1 DCHYTE
7 SDEWVRVDGALVRV
21 GITDY
26 AQSEL
31 NDVVFVELP
40 EAGSQTEAGQA
51 FGVVESGKAVS
62 DLLAPIAGEV
72 TEVHGRLS
80 EHPEWLNEDPYGRG
94 WIIALTPGGLEAQ
107 ELSARAD
114 RRRGDGVARPP
125 LRASR
130 VAERGSVR
138 PRLDHRDHAGG
149 SRGARRPAVSRGV
162 PCAREGARREVSYAP
177 HTAEEL

>member
-1 DCHYTE
+1 MADHEYEIPLDCHYTE

-40 EAGSQTEAGQA
+40 ETGSQLEAGQA
-51 FGVVESGKAVS
+51 FGVVESVKAVS

-94 WIIALTPGGLEAQ
+94 WIIAITPEDLEALDGL
-107 ELSARAD
+107 LSPAAYRAHVKARA
-114 RRRGDGVARPP
+114 GK
-125 LRASR
+125 
-130 VAERGSVR
+130 
-138 PRLDHRDHAGG
+138 
-149 SRGARRPAVSRGV
+149 
-162 PCAREGARREVSYAP
+162 
-177 HTAEEL
+177 